1 MKAIY
6 RRSTETAFL
15 ATASLLNLCTAGWA
29 GPPPPPN
36 IAVGIPST
44 PVGSAEMSAIT
55 VAAVAAYGYWKMRR

>member
-1 MKAIY
+1 MKALC

-15 ATASLLNLCTAGWA
+15 ATVSLLNLCTAGWA
-29 GPPPPPN
+29 GPPPPPS
-36 IAVGIPST
+36 IAAIPST